1 MEKFMCGF
9 LIGCVFQCFVLYWA
23 ESHFG
28 LDYKSGQKTVR
39 VEAAKKGFGEYQLDK
54 INGDV
59 DFRWKK

>member
-1 MEKFMCGF
+1 VRIFNWLCIPV
-9 LIGCVFQCFVLYWA
+9 LLLYWA